1 MLKAFADFLM
11 TVLLTRHQCQ
21 NHFRLRNIGYN
32 VEDLT
37 IAPENGNLQA

>member
-1 MLKAFADFLM
+1 VARFADNAKEWQSTFFNAWEKLQM
-11 TVLLTRHQCQ
+11 
-21 NHFRLRNIGYN
+21 NGYN